1 MATLTA
7 PEANVS
13 GTTQSIYIPLGAIGS
28 QYDVGITPVDAKRY
42 GVFFCDKPTYIV
54 GMTIVADA
62 TPASAIITC
71 KAQYAPSP
79 IGTTAAA
86 VDIGAATTL
95 TASAGQGS
103 AAALAAQYTA
113 LTINDNGVTDTT
125 SPLYLRPILV
135 PAGNWVGFLVAGTVS
150 TTHKL
155 SGVVLRYRCP

>member
-13 GTTQSIYIPLGAIGS
+13 GTTQSIYIPLGVPGTN
-28 QYDVGITPVDAKRY
+28 YDAGITPVDAKRY
-42 GVFFCDKPTYIV
+42 CVFFCDKPTYIV
-54 GMTIVADA
+54 GMSIVADA

-79 IGTTAAA
+79 VATAATG

-95 TASAGQGS
+95 TASATTS
-103 AAALAAQYTA
+103 ANQFTA

>member
-7 PEANVS
+7 IEANVPGS
-13 GTTQSIYIPLGAIGS
+13 TQTMYVPLGALGS

-54 GMTIVADA
+54 GMTMVADA
-62 TPASAIITC
+62 TPSTAIITC
-71 KAQYAPSP
+71 LPVYAPSP
-79 IGTTAAA
+79 IGTTASA
-86 VDIGAATTL
+86 VTIGTATTL

-125 SPLYLRPILV
+125 SPQYGRPFLV
-135 PAGNWVGFLVAGTVS
+135 PANNWVGFLVAGTVS

-155 SGVVLRYRCP
+155 SGVIIRYRCP

>member
-1 MATLTA
+1 MATLATT
-7 PEANVS
+7 EATVPV
-13 GTTQSIYIPLGAIGS
+13 TQVAYIPLGTAGA

-42 GVFFCDKPTYIV
+42 CVFYCDKPTYIV
-54 GMTIVADA
+54 GMSIVADA

-71 KAQYAPSP
+71 KALYAPSP
-79 IGTTAAA
+79 IGTTATA

-103 AAALAAQYTA
+103 AAALAAQFTA

-125 SPLYLRPILV
+125 SPQYGRPFLV
-135 PAGNWVGFLVAGTVS
+135 PAGNWVGFIVSGTVS

-155 SGVVLRYRCP
+155 SGVILRYRCP

>member
-7 PEANVS
+7 AESNVP
-13 GTTQSIYIPLGAIGS
+13 GTTLTTYVPLGDFGTN
-28 QYDVGITPVDAKRY
+28 YDAGITPVDAKRY
-42 GVFFCDKPTYIV
+42 CVFFCSQPTYIL
-54 GMTIVADA
+54 GMSIVADA
-62 TPASAIITC
+62 TPASAIISC

-79 IGTTAAA
+79 VATAATG

-95 TASAGQGS
+95 TASATTS
-103 AAALAAQYTA
+103 ANQFTT

-155 SGVVLRYRCP
+155 SGVVIRYRIP